1 MKRII
6 IAAVIAAAFVA
17 TAFSQETAA
26 APISVQQEL
35 RAALQEL
42 SAAQLGTLTVGD
54 LEKVAERVSI
64 ATQKIQY
71 VQKAR
76 MASFMLPGAG
86 QFMTGDALGGSLFV
100 AGDLTVAAG
109 TLLGAYFLL
118 PTNVQFSS
126 LNWFTAPLSNVRTTF
141 ESNSF
146 VQYLPSLGVMA
157 GGMLLTAVLR
167 HFSAGIA
174 ARDAWQNIQN
184 GKVTFTPTLGFLDR
198 GFGVGMRMRF

>member
-64 ATQKIQY
+64 ATQKI
-71 VQKAR
+71 
-76 MASFMLPGAG
+76 
-86 QFMTGDALGGSLFV
+86 
-100 AGDLTVAAG
+100 
-109 TLLGAYFLL
+109 
-118 PTNVQFSS
+118 
-126 LNWFTAPLSNVRTTF
+126 
-141 ESNSF
+141 
-146 VQYLPSLGVMA
+146 
-157 GGMLLTAVLR
+157 
-167 HFSAGIA
+167 
-174 ARDAWQNIQN
+174 
-184 GKVTFTPTLGFLDR
+184 
-198 GFGVGMRMRF
+198 